1 MASSDESV
9 SHKRK
14 RFFETKAS
22 EKISMDFPGWDS
34 DNVLQSLK
42 WMSFENL
49 LKEQKIKILALN
61 EQSSGLGLL
70 AKILNF

>member
-1 MASSDESV
+1 
-9 SHKRK
+9 
-14 RFFETKAS
+14 
-22 EKISMDFPGWDS
+22 MDFPGWDS
-34 DNVLQSLK
+34 DNVPQSLK